1 MSFKCYL
8 RAGEDAAGE
17 ELDLLNLLRSRKG
30 GEVVK
35 DNVFVGRCLSLRGH
49 LAEGSII
56 FIELMGGNRNQT
68 NSNEK
73 LGKNVK
79 VQ

>member
-17 ELDLLNLLRSRKG
+17 ELDLLHLLRSRKG

-35 DNVFVGRCLSLRGH
+35 DNVFVGRCLRGH

-68 NSNEK
+68 NLNEK